1 MPTQNTMIV
10 TGDGNMSDRNIWDE
24 EAWAKKRSEARNLR
38 QWYDG
43 DPLEKKEP
51 ARTPDGSV
59 MEDFPLHL
67 NIHQLECD
75 LHKDLAR
82 GMPANDDS
90 PFVRAVVEGGDNR
103 ERSERLEIALNQKI
117 WKASHGGPIQ
127 QEGLLNMNIYGGCVY
142 KIEWAPWESFD
153 LPLGLAVRHIPDPS
167 LFYPKAVDYLNPWR
181 ILECYFGY
189 EISPAVAKLRYG
201 IDTSKSEH
209 DKCLYMEHWTPE
221 TRTIKIDDQPVTQ
234 MYEGNKINLTGKNT
248 WGFVPFYY
256 IPHKRSTNYYGDSQ
270 VKGKESFSKELNA
283 RAIGVADMA
292 RQTYSGVVYTT
303 DVKGPLKLDHV
314 MMDGKKM
321 FLRVDLG
328 DTGGFGPNAKQPKI
342 GAIPVTDVPEFTG
355 NFYWDLIDLW
365 QVFARISPAT
375 LGRDDTQSGRITGPA
390 VGQRMFSGVSHAAT
404 ERDYYSTGK
413 TIIDRDL
420 LRILA
425 DEDTRE
431 KMKEYGFEVPDIKPE
446 DLHLDVSQVWPPM
459 IPLERAE
466 QHRETVERYREGLI
480 GTKTALE
487 DYGISDTE
495 GEIDDI
501 DEHQEK
507 KAKLAAQA
515 RPFFGSNQG
524 GDDTPG

>member
-1 MPTQNTMIV
+1 MTVI
-10 TGDGNMSDRNIWDE
+10 GDGDMDRDIWNE
-24 EAWAKKRSEARNLR
+24 EAWAKKRSEAGNLR
-38 QWYDG
+38 SWYDG

-51 ARTPDGSV
+51 ARTSDGSA

-67 NIHQLECD
+67 NIHELECD

-82 GMPANDDS
+82 GMPTNDDT
-90 PFVRAVVEGGDNR
+90 PFVKAVIERGDS
-103 ERSERLEIALNQKI
+103 ERSEALEVALNQKI

-189 EISPAVAKLRYG
+189 ELSPAVARLKYG
-201 IDTSKSEH
+201 VDTNKKEY
-209 DKCLYMEHWTPE
+209 DKCLYMEHWTSTE
-221 TRTIKIDDQPVTQ
+221 WSIQIDDQPAVIT
-234 MYEGNKINLTGKNT
+234 YEDEEIKLKGENT
-248 WGFVPFYY
+248 YGFVPFYY
-256 IPHKRSTNYYGDSQ
+256 IPHKRSTGYYGDSQ
-270 VKGKESFSKELNA
+270 VSGKESFSKELNA
-283 RAIGVADMA
+283 RAIGTADIA
-292 RQTYSGVVYTT
+292 KQTYAGIVYTT
-303 DVKGPLKLDHV
+303 DVQGPLKMDTV
-314 MMDGKKM
+314 MMDGKKV

-328 DTGGFGPNAKQPKI
+328 STKGFSAGAKPPTI
-342 GAIPVTDVPEFTG
+342 GAIPVSDVPEFAG
-355 NFYWDLIDLW
+355 NYYWDLIDLW

-390 VGQRMFSGVSHAAT
+390 VGQRMFSGVSHATT

-420 LRILA
+420 LKILA
-425 DEDTRE
+425 NEGTRE
-431 KMKEYGFEVPDIKPE
+431 KMKKYGFEVPDITPE
-446 DLHLDVSQVWPPM
+446 DLRLDISQTWPPM

-480 GTKTALE
+480 GPKTALK

-495 GEIDDI
+495 GELKDI

-507 KAKLAAQA
+507 KAERAAQA
-515 RPFFGSNQG
+515 RPFFGSDQG
-524 GDDTPG
+524 GNDT

>member
-1 MPTQNTMIV
+1 MMIV
-10 TGDGNMSDRNIWDE
+10 IGDGNMADKDIWNE
-24 EAWAKKRSEARNLR
+24 EAWARKRQEARNLR

-43 DPLEKKEP
+43 DPLAKPEP
-51 ARTPDGSV
+51 ARDPSSGE
-59 MEDFPLHL
+59 MKEDFPLHL
-67 NIHQLECD
+67 NIHELECD

-82 GMPANDDS
+82 GMPSNDDS
-90 PFVRAVVEGGDNR
+90 PFVKAVIERGDFP
-103 ERSERLEIALNQKI
+103 ERSEALEIALNQKI

-142 KIEWAPWESFD
+142 KISWEPWESND

-167 LFYPKAVDYLNPWR
+167 LLYPKAVDYLNPWR

-189 EISPAVAKLRYG
+189 EISPAVAKLKYG

-209 DKCLYMEHWTPE
+209 DKCLYMEHWTPSE
-221 TRTIKIDDQPVTQ
+221 RTIKVDDQLAVIK
-234 MYEGNKINLTGKNT
+234 YEGEEIKLTGKHT
-248 WGFVPFYY
+248 YGFVPFYY
-256 IPHKRSTNYYGDSQ
+256 IPHKRSTGYYGDSQ

-292 RQTYSGVVYTT
+292 RQTYSGVIYTA

-314 MMDGKKM
+314 MMDGKKI

-328 DTGGFGPNAKQPKI
+328 DTAGFGPNAKQPKI
-342 GAIPVTDVPEFTG
+342 GAIPVTDVPEFAG
-355 NFYWDLIDLW
+355 NYYWDLIDLW

-390 VGQRMFSGVSHAAT
+390 VGQRMFSGVSHATT

-425 DEDTRE
+425 NEDTRK
-431 KMKEYGFEVPDIKPE
+431 KMAQYKFEAPEITPE
-446 DLHLDVSQVWPPM
+446 DLRLDISQSWPSM

-466 QHRETVERYREGLI
+466 QHREIIERHQAGLV
-480 GTKTALE
+480 GPKTALKE
-487 DYGISDTE
+487 YGVADPE
-495 GEIDDI
+495 GELDDI
-501 DEHQEK
+501 DKHQER
-507 KAKLAAQA
+507 KAELAAQA